1 VAFFEDLMH
10 LSLYDITVPVLIRE
24 LRILDK
30 LLDLGQGHA
39 DSAGI
44 AHDDLLNARLADNM
58 MTFIQ
63 QVQRV
68 SDTSKMAAVRIG
80 GVANVPMADEETTFA
95 QLKQRVAA
103 TISFLEGVSADAINA
118 GADKEIVLPSGGG
131 QRTYSAK
138 SYVLEFM
145 LPNFFFHLTTAY
157 AILRHKGV
165 PIGKPNYLGWA

>member
-1 VAFFEDLMH
+1 MH

-24 LRILDK
+24 LHILNK
-30 LLDLGQGHA
+30 VIELGQAHA

-58 MTFIQ
+58 MTLIQ
-63 QVQRV
+63 QVQRA

-80 GVANVPMADEETTFA
+80 GVANVPMADEETSFD
-95 QLKQRVAA
+95 QLKQRIAK
-103 TISFLEGVSADAINA
+103 TILFLEGVSADAINA
-118 GADKEIVLPSGGG
+118 GANKEIVLPSSSG

-138 SYVLEFM
+138 SYVLEFA
-145 LPNFFFHLTTAY
+145 LPNFFFHFTTAY

-165 PIGKPNYLGWA
+165 PVGKPNYLGWA

>member
-1 VAFFEDLMH
+1 MH

-30 LLDLGQGHA
+30 LLDLGQAHA
-39 DSAGI
+39 DSTGI
-44 AHDDLLNARLADNM
+44 AHDELLNARLADNM
-58 MTFIQ
+58 MTLIQ

-131 QRTYSAK
+131 PRTYSAK
-138 SYVLEFM
+138 NYVLEFA

-157 AILRHKGV
+157 ALLRHKGV
-165 PIGKPNYLGWA
+165 PVGKPNYLGWA